1 MRDVF
6 FLIVATPPSLAHA
19 AGYFFNG
26 LLGGIAKRKRTTG
39 LIEELTQLLDGD
51 DPLWLAFELVPPDSE
66 DTPDQVSDLVVTA
79 GAPGTPLA
87 D

>member
-1 MRDVF
+1 M
-6 FLIVATPPSLAHA
+6 
-19 AGYFFNG
+19 
-26 LLGGIAKRKRTTG
+26 TG

-66 DTPDQVSDLVVTA
+66 DTPDQVSDPVVTA
-79 GAPGTPLA
+79 GAPETPLA